1 MCSGGESCSNAQ
13 QLKTPHEKQ
22 LKAKKTIW
30 KKNTQAK
37 LMKCHKSLG
46 EKKTHQTQG
55 TCFWGDNNVMKLF
68 WKSQATVNG

>member
-1 MCSGGESCSNAQ
+1 ME
-13 QLKTPHEKQ
+13 
-22 LKAKKTIW
+22 
-30 KKNTQAK
+30 KNTQAK
-37 LMKCHKSLG
+37 LMKCHKSLR

>member
-1 MCSGGESCSNAQ
+1 MYSGGESSNAQ

-22 LKAKKTIW
+22 LKANMEKY
-30 KKNTQAK
+30 TQAK
-37 LMKCHKSLG
+37 LMKCHKSLR